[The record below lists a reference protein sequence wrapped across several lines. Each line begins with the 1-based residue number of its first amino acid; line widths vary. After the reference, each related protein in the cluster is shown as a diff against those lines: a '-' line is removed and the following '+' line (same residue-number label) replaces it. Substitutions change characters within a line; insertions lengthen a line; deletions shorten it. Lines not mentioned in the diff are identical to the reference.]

1 MNKFIFLKSGDQT
14 KFLTMEE
21 LWDKL
26 EEEKRMSRVKISTK
40 LGRLRR
46 QLKMELLEMRL
57 V

>member
-1 MNKFIFLKSGDQT
+1 
-14 KFLTMEE
+14 MEE